1 MKRLIIATM
10 TSFVMWASSIP
21 ALAMDWSRA
30 FEKARYSIV
39 ALLHDGGNCT
49 AFSINET
56 DKYFFTAY
64 HCINED
70 RNMLLWKE
78 TIPNYVFQGTF
89 RVRRVV
95 KKSLELDLAIL
106 EADYGMIAMVP
117 GKEPQRGQELA
128 SIGYAFSESEPFI
141 LSSIV
146 ASVKDANAYGQK
158 RRIVLK
164 DNQDLSGMSG
174 GPVIDRRGEV
184 VTMVQQ
190 GLTVNGQVSNIAYGT
205 SIKQIKEFAKGYWR
219 TAT

>member
-1 MKRLIIATM
+1 
-10 TSFVMWASSIP
+10 
-21 ALAMDWSRA
+21 MDWARA
-30 FEKARYSIV
+30 FDKARYSIA
-39 ALLHDGGNCT
+39 ALFHDRLSCT

-56 DKYFFTAY
+56 DKYFLTAH

-70 RNMLLWKE
+70 GDMSFWKE

-95 KKSLELDLAIL
+95 KKSLELDLALL

-128 SIGYAFSESEPFI
+128 SIGYALSEPEPFI

-146 ASVKDANAYGQK
+146 ASVKDANSYGKK
-158 RRIVLK
+158 RRIILK

-174 GPVIDRRGEV
+174 GPVINKHGEV
-184 VTMVQQ
+184 ATMVQQ
-190 GLTVNGQVSNIAYGT
+190 GLTVNGRITNIAYGT
-205 SIKQIKEFAKGYWR
+205 SIKQIQEFTKGYWR
-219 TAT
+219 TQP